1 MQSLIFEQKS
11 CLFLVKFQLKGD
23 QVLAVESMF
32 VNQDIFVVLL
42 TVYDKS

>member
-11 CLFLVKFQLKGD
+11 CLFLVKFQLKRD